1 MSQSSDNTKYY
12 DLTNMGLGAA
22 NILDPESARKS
33 ANELQEKLF
42 EKLGLENVLEPF
54 TLQVAHSYMKG
65 SKHGLGAVWKKIYN
79 KAKAVSMKVPAVK
92 KTAAYMARIG
102 NKMRELDPDGA
113 DQFLREMQTLGPK
126 KAGENYIN
134 RAINKGTAGV
144 SSRAVAAATQLE
156 TTASSTAGGAKASIE
171 RLERRIATIGGDDDD
186 KTENPSSIFAKSLG
200 DLKQERD
207 AAIEKLPRALQKE
220 YTDSG
225 GNPSQDLLKRM
236 SDASERE
243 ARATQDIAMGKFDPA
258 LAQGLAASRGEPSP
272 IMERPRRQMGES
284 EQEFRGRIEQYN
296 KTSGKKPMVPTDE
309 ELKEPTERIAPPVER
324 AAPPVEKRAAAPV
337 EKRAAPPVEKRAAAP
352 VEKRAAAPEI
362 DRNRGKN
369 MIAEQD
375 RDITAATRKGEQRQI
390 INNNVDRYKQN
401 VQQIEDMRPP
411 FSTDDEPRVLSDRV
425 KQILKGISTREAST
439 QDPLSDRAKQILKGI
454 STREASER
462 GDFTTDNLLKKS
474 VRAIDRQPRQMGE
487 RVGAAVKA
495 IESSSSRFG
504 DFSQPAPA
512 VVKPAEAAA
521 EAPPAEAAAPAAEA
535 PPAEAPP
542 PAEVAAPP
550 AAAAAA
556 PVEPAPYRAPSSLLP
571 SKEIAEQEARAA
583 LNTRGAATEM
593 ARQQKN
599 FSNSINRQ
607 INTASAGEAT
617 TGGSASFGKSSRDS
631 TASIGN
637 GEFDAAEGDTFRTAV
652 PEDTMEGATSVLSYF
667 QKALGVRRAG
677 RNARSRFSFKR
688 KAEAPP
694 AESVLEA
701 KPTFTPVEDYPEINV
716 LGAFDGQGDSVRLG
730 DSMDFIKNVGLL
742 KPSPSDPAPVVE
754 AVEGGA
760 ADAAAAVKTGAA
772 DAVGAVETGAA
783 DAAAA
788 VERGA
793 ASASRSALAGVG
805 DVLRGGAS
813 DFLGGVGMAAATLL
827 PSVAQIVTG
836 KTSEARTAAVESS
849 AEGVGGLGA
858 GAVGNELLKRG
869 VAALRGAASKVATT
883 TESAASAAGRA
894 ASSVA
899 SAADSAKVAATD
911 AVSTVSRAASSTGA
925 AISEA
930 ARVAATGEEAA
941 STIAGITTLL
951 PEEAV
956 AAAAAP
962 EISPLIALGDVG
974 MFGLGLTGA
983 ILANVL
989 GNPTAPAVKH
999 ISHIVNVSE
1008 QFGTE

>member
-79 KAKAVSMKVPAVK
+79 KAKSVSMKVPAVK

-156 TTASSTAGGAKASIE
+156 TTASSAAGGAKAGIE

-207 AAIEKLPRALQKE
+207 AAIEKLPQALQKE

-258 LAQGLAASRGEPSP
+258 LAQGIAASRGEPSP

-284 EQEFRGRIEQYN
+284 EEEFRGRIEQYN
-296 KTSGKKPMVPTDE
+296 NTSGKKPMVPTDE

-324 AAPPVEKRAAAPV
+324 AAAPV
-337 EKRAAPPVEKRAAAP
+337 EERAP
-352 VEKRAAAPEI
+352 VEAAAPEI
-362 DRNRGKN
+362 DRNLGKN
-369 MIAEQD
+369 MLADQN
-375 RDITAATRKGEQRQI
+375 RDITAAIRRGEQRQI
-390 INNNVDRYKQN
+390 IKNNIDRYKQN
-401 VQQIEDMRPP
+401 VNEINEMRPP
-411 FSTDDEPRVLSDRV
+411 FTTDDGPRAV
-425 KQILKGISTREAST
+425 ST
-439 QDPLSDRAKQILKGI
+439 QDPLSGLSK
-454 STREASER
+454 E
-462 GDFTTDNLLKKS
+462 
-474 VRAIDRQPRQMGE
+474 IDRRPSAEEPRAVSTQDPLSGLNKAINRRPRPMGE
-487 RVGAAVKA
+487 RVGAAVRR

-504 DFSQPAPA
+504 DFSPPATA
-512 VVKPAEAAA
+512 VVKPAVTNNDLLFGDGDLWDEDDVDEAAA
-521 EAPPAEAAAPAAEA
+521 APAPAPPVEAAAPPPVEAAAPVPAPA
-535 PPAEAPP
+535 PPVE
-542 PAEVAAPP
+542 
-550 AAAAAA
+550 AAA
-556 PVEPAPYRAPSSLLP
+556 PVEAVPYRAPASLLP
-571 SKEIAEQEARAA
+571 SKELATQEVRTA
-583 LNTRGAATEM
+583 LNTRRAATQM

-599 FSNSINRQ
+599 FSNSINQQ
-607 INTASAGEAT
+607 IKTASAGEAT
-617 TGGSASFGKSSRDS
+617 TGGSASFGRSSRDS

-688 KAEAPP
+688 KAE
-694 AESVLEA
+694 SVLEA
-701 KPTFTPVEDYPEINV
+701 KPTFTPVEDYPEINI
-716 LGAFDGQGDSVRLG
+716 LKEFDESGSSALRLG
-730 DSMDFIKNVGLL
+730 DSMNYMKNLGLL
-742 KPSPSDPAPVVE
+742 KPVSDDPVKPASAPAPVVE

-760 ADAAAAVKTGAA
+760 ADAAAAVKTGAEDAVAVVKTGAA
-772 DAVGAVETGAA
+772 DAAA

-793 ASASRSALAGVG
+793 ASASRSALSGVG

-813 DFLGGVGMAAATLL
+813 DFLGGVGMAAATLI

-836 KTSEARTAAVESS
+836 KTAAARTTAVENS
-849 AEGVGGLGA
+849 AENVGGLGG
-858 GAVGNELLKRG
+858 GAVGNQLLQRG

-911 AVSTVSRAASSTGA
+911 AISTVSRAASSTGT

-930 ARVAATGEEAA
+930 ARIAATGEEAA
-941 STIAGITTLL
+941 STLAAVL